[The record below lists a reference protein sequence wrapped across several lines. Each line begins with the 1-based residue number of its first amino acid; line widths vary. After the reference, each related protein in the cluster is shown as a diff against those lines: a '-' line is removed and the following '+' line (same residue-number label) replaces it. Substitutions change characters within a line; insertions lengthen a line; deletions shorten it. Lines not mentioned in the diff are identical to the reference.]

1 MTNQWNPAAYDAK
14 HAFVYEKA
22 KGLVELLAPKAGE
35 RILDLG
41 CGTGALT
48 AEIAARGA
56 EVLGV
61 DRSAEMIGQAR
72 KKFPALRFE
81 VMDARQ
87 LRFGTDVAQDDTARG
102 EKQIP
107 PDRSRDSQ
115 NSLVTAIPPPI
126 AGAGI
131 PFDVAPYEAILEARD
146 RSRLRAKEQNH
157 DSEEGA
163 EKTKSRSLS
172 PIRTNH
178 SWVQD
183 DSLEGFDAVFSNAV
197 LHWIPEADDVIAG
210 VARVLKPGGRFVA
223 EFGGKGNIQTLV
235 AGFHKALAAL
245 DLRPPEPVG
254 PWFYPSVAEYAG
266 MLERHGLEVREASL
280 FDRPTVLEEG
290 ERGLENWIRVFR
302 NSFVEKMG
310 EADAARWI
318 REVERLCRSDL
329 FRDGSWVLDYRR
341 LRIAA
346 WKK

>member
-1 MTNQWNPAAYDAK
+1 MTNQWNAAEYDAK

-22 KGLVELLAPKAGE
+22 KGLVKLLAPKAGE

-61 DRSAEMIGQAR
+61 DRSEEMIAQAR
-72 KKFPALRFE
+72 KKFPTLRFE
-81 VMDARQ
+81 VMDARE
-87 LRFGTDVAQDDTARG
+87 LRFETDAVQDEAAEKT

-107 PDRSRDSQ
+107 HPTKPVGIRDDRHGE
-115 NSLVTAIPPPI
+115 P
-126 AGAGI
+126 AGI
-131 PFDVAPYEAILEARD
+131 PFNVAPFEALLEARD
-146 RSRLRAKEQNH
+146 RSRLTVNKQAKQGN
-157 DSEEGA
+157 
-163 EKTKSRSLS
+163 R
-172 PIRTNH
+172 
-178 SWVQD
+178 D
-183 DSLEGFDAVFSNAV
+183 DRLGWSDAVFSNAV
-197 LHWIPEADDVIAG
+197 LHWIPEADEVIAG

-223 EFGGKGNIQTLV
+223 EFGGKGNIQKLV
-235 AGFHKALAAL
+235 AGFHRALAAL
-245 DLRPPEPVG
+245 DIQPPDEVG

-290 ERGLENWIRVFR
+290 AHGLENWIRVFR
-302 NSFVEKMG
+302 KTFVEKMG
-310 EADAARWI
+310 EENAARWI
-318 REVERLCRSDL
+318 REVERQCRGEL

-346 WKK
+346 WKV

>member
-1 MTNQWNPAAYDAK
+1 MTAMTNQWNAAEYDAK

-61 DRSAEMIGQAR
+61 DRSKEMIAQAR

-81 VMDARQ
+81 MMDARE
-87 LRFGTDVAQDDTARG
+87 LRFETNATQGDSVEEDTAKI

-107 PDRSRDSQ
+107 HPER
-115 NSLVTAIPPPI
+115 T
-126 AGAGI
+126 AGI
-131 PFDVAPYEAILEARD
+131 RD
-146 RSRLRAKEQNH
+146 DRLGRLRAKGRDGSVE
-157 DSEEGA
+157 
-163 EKTKSRSLS
+163 
-172 PIRTNH
+172 
-178 SWVQD
+178 W
-183 DSLEGFDAVFSNAV
+183 EGFDAVFSNAV
-197 LHWIPEADDVIAG
+197 LHWIPEAEEVIAG
-210 VARVLKPGGRFVA
+210 VARALKPGGRFVA
-223 EFGGKGNIQTLV
+223 EFGGKGNIRKLV
-235 AGFHKALAAL
+235 AGFQRALAAL
-245 DLRPPEPVG
+245 KMRPPDEVG

-302 NSFVEKMG
+302 KTFVEKMG
-310 EADAARWI
+310 EEHAGRWI
-318 REVERLCRSDL
+318 REVERQCRGEL
-329 FRDGSWVLDYRR
+329 FQDGSWVLDYRR

-346 WKK
+346 WKR